1 MPILILDAPFIRIG
15 KNKDVCKLLS
25 FIHRGSHVAEIIFRN
40 DIFQHGTAARCHH
53 KTYLVRKR
61 RDNVCI
67 HDTIPIAEMITTSNV
82 EKNNLIVFIISFV
95 YLLCII
101 TSLPN
106 LPIVNLLDKSRN
118 GFLAIIWISQHLYEQ
133 KFSTS
138 YIFCMILMT
147 ADFTVINVKWT

>member
-1 MPILILDAPFIRIG
+1 M
-15 KNKDVCKLLS
+15 LLS
-25 FIHRGSHVAEIIFRN
+25 LKSLIETDSNVFKIRQFHDNQKEEEVIGYTRYVVNYMYRYMPECIKETVDSSNAKVYEI
-40 DIFQHGTAARCHH
+40 
-53 KTYLVRKR
+53 
-61 RDNVCI
+61 
-67 HDTIPIAEMITTSNV
+67 IPIAEMITTSNV

-95 YLLCII
+95 YLFCII

>member
-1 MPILILDAPFIRIG
+1 MIGYTRHVVNYMHKYMPECIKETVDSSNA
-15 KNKDVCKLLS
+15 KVY
-25 FIHRGSHVAEIIFRN
+25 EI
-40 DIFQHGTAARCHH
+40 
-53 KTYLVRKR
+53 
-61 RDNVCI
+61 
-67 HDTIPIAEMITTSNV
+67 IPIAEMITTSNV
-82 EKNNLIVFIISFV
+82 EKINLIVFIISFV
-95 YLLCII
+95 YLFCII